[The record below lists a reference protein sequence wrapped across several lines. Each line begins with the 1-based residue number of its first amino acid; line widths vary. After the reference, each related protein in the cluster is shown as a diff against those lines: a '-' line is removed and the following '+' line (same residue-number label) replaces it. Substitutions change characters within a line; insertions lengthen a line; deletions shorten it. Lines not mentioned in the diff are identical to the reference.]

1 MAKEKVIL
9 GVVAACAA
17 CCAVPI
23 ALPFLVAAFAGAG
36 LAGIGAVASAWWLAA
51 AGLALAAG
59 AAAIYVRRRRTAR
72 GCEEAGA

>member
-23 ALPFLVAAFAGAG
+23 ALPFLIAAFAGAG
-36 LAGIGAVASAWWLAA
+36 LAGIGAAVSTWWLAA
-51 AGLALAAG
+51 AGLALAAV
-59 AAAIYVRRRRTAR
+59 AAAIYVHRRRAGR